1 MALPRRKPRLL
12 WVGLVCGLIVVGA
25 VVAFFALRKSGLA
38 MPGSIDGI
46 PKLTTPD
53 AQLLEK
59 TLAGFKF
66 GDTKIG
72 AAVYGGTASQPD
84 ILLEIIKGPLVGSL
98 PGNFLTVFA
107 NAGTSTATLPGGITV
122 DKTRLVSRI
131 RNGVEYDCEPAT
143 LVGRSGAICS
153 FGHDDLIGIVLTLRT
168 SDPGGAVDVAEKADE
183 AFTAAN

>member
-1 MALPRRKPRLL
+1 ML
-12 WVGLVCGLIVVGA
+12 WVGLVCGVVVVA
-25 VVAFFALRKSGLA
+25 VVVAFFELRKSGLT

-53 AQLLEK
+53 AQLIEK

-84 ILLEIIKGPLVGSL
+84 ILLEVIKGPLVGSL
-98 PGNFLTVFA
+98 PGNFLTVFG
-107 NAGTSTATLPGGITV
+107 NGGTSTATLPGGITV
-122 DKTRLVSRI
+122 DTTGLVSRT

-143 LVGRSGAICS
+143 LVGRSGAVCS

-168 SDPGGAVDVAEKADE
+168 SDPGVAVDVAQRADE
-183 AFTAAN
+183 AFTSAN